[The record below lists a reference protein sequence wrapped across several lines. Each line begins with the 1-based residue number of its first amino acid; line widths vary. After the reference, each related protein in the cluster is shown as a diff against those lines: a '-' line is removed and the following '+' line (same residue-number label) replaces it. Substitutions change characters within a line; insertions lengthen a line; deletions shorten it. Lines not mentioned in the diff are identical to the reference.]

1 MMFSI
6 SKRLQEIQAVLKA
19 PKNQYNNFGKYAY
32 RSLEDITEAV
42 KPLLA
47 EAGLSLVIRDEI
59 ILVGERYYVK
69 ATATI
74 TGDIEV
80 EGDQERSSISVS
92 AYAREPLSRKGMDE
106 SQITGA
112 ASSYARKYAMNGLF
126 AIDDTKDAD
135 SDAPP
140 KKDAKKPAPK
150 KPAGKKP
157 DTKPV
162 TNEIVEQAFFE
173 FETVYKD
180 SLAKGFHYGKAL
192 LYQAVEQKVGHLPD
206 VKTADKTAT
215 VKWILDNIGPRE
227 ILEQDKF

>member
-1 MMFSI
+1 MEPTI
-6 SKRLQEIQAVLKA
+6 EIRNKLQAIQCTLSA

-47 EAGLSLVIRDEI
+47 HARLALVIDDQI
-59 ILVGERYYVK
+59 VMIGDRYYVK
-69 ATATI
+69 ATVCLMG
-74 TGDIEV
+74 GDA
-80 EGDQERSSISVS
+80 SISAT

-140 KKDAKKPAPK
+140 KADAKKKQTAR
-150 KPAGKKP
+150 KP
-157 DTKPV
+157 DTSQGDVP
-162 TNEIVEQAFFE
+162 NEIVELAFKE
-173 FETVYKD
+173 FKEFRKMALPD
-180 SLAKGFHYGKAL
+180 GFHYSL
-192 LYQAVEQKVGHLPD
+192 PIFYQVVEKKFAHLPD
-206 VKTADKTAT
+206 TSDKNLDIPKCVAHIIKGITAK
-215 VKWILDNIGPRE
+215 E
-227 ILEQDKF
+227 ILEQDKA